1 MTISKSQRAAILAYL
16 SDAFGAERIRINRL
30 GEVHAYGRM
39 PNSIVTGWYFA
50 SFAETILARIA
61 ESNAA

>member
-1 MTISKSQRAAILAYL
+1 MTITKKQRSAILAYL
-16 SDAFGAERIRINRL
+16 ADAFGAERIRINRV

-50 SFAETILARIA
+50 GFVENIMDRIA
-61 ESNAA
+61 EREAA